1 MSGTLAT
8 ERDDQRAFAEQR
20 LWHWLQEIDQS
31 CNRFHADS
39 ELSRLNARGEATISA
54 TFERALQAG
63 LYAYEVTG
71 GLCDPTVLP
80 ALMVLGYDV
89 DYEELLTREGA
100 GVIFPVETPVPSV
113 GLPGIS
119 LDVASHRVTLAQGCQ
134 VDLGASAKALA
145 ADLIAEDVARS
156 GGVLVEIGGDVA
168 MRGEG
173 PHGSWAIGVSDILE
187 ITGNEPRVTLT
198 NGGVAT
204 SSIAARTWHVEG
216 RSLHHIV
223 DPRTGTCAGGPY
235 VTATVSAESC
245 VRANA
250 FAIAALLWGEDAGY
264 YVAQGGCA
272 GRLVRVDG
280 SVDFVGGWP
289 EDGGV

>member
-100 GVIFPVETPVPSV
+100 GVIFPVRNAGPERRTPRH
-113 GLPGIS
+113 LAR
-119 LDVASHRVTLAQGCQ
+119 ASRRHRVTLAQGCQ
-134 VDLGASAKALA
+134 VRPRGKRQSA
-145 ADLIAEDVARS
+145 
-156 GGVLVEIGGDVA
+156 
-168 MRGEG
+168 RGG
-173 PHGSWAIGVSDILE
+173 PH
-187 ITGNEPRVTLT
+187 R
-198 NGGVAT
+198 
-204 SSIAARTWHVEG
+204 
-216 RSLHHIV
+216 
-223 DPRTGTCAGGPY
+223 
-235 VTATVSAESC
+235 
-245 VRANA
+245 
-250 FAIAALLWGEDAGY
+250 
-264 YVAQGGCA
+264 
-272 GRLVRVDG
+272 
-280 SVDFVGGWP
+280 
-289 EDGGV
+289 